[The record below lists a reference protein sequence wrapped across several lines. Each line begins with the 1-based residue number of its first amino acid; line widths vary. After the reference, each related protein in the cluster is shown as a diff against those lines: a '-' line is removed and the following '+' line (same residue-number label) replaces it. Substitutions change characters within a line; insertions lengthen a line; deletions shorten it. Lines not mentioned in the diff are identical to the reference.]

1 MLTQERQSGIVRLVQ
16 QHGAMTVTELADIY
30 QTSSSTIRRDL
41 TALDEQ
47 HLLHKVFGGATA
59 LIQNQT
65 PLEESLESK
74 QQKNI
79 EAKIS
84 LARYAAGL
92 IEPQDLVYID
102 AGSTTEQLSAFI
114 MEKTATYVTN
124 SIPLSCKLAKRGFN
138 VRLVGGIVKPTT
150 EAVIGSQARQIIQK
164 LNFNIGFF
172 GANGVTIKEG
182 YTTPEMEEAEGK
194 STALTHC
201 KRPFIL
207 ADASK
212 VGIISGVS
220 FAPLKAAGLITNQL
234 MNQDL
239 KNHTLVKEVDQL

>member
-1 MLTQERQSGIVRLVQ
+1 MLTQERQAGIVRLVQ

-30 QTSSSTIRRDL
+30 QTSASTIRRDL
-41 TALDEQ
+41 SALDEQ
-47 HLLHKVFGGATA
+47 HLVQKVFGGATA
-59 LIQNQT
+59 CHQNQE
-65 PLEESLESK
+65 PLEESLEIK
-74 QQKNI
+74 QRKNI
-79 EAKIS
+79 EAKIT
-84 LARYAAGL
+84 LARYAASL
-92 IEPQDLVYID
+92 IEPNDLVYID
-102 AGSTTEQLSAFI
+102 AGSTTEQLAAFI
-114 MEKTATYVTN
+114 NEKTAAYVTN

-150 EAVIGSQARQIIQK
+150 EAVIGSQARQMIQK

-194 STALTHC
+194 SIALNHC

-212 VGIISGVS
+212 IGIISGVS
-220 FAPLKAAGLITNQL
+220 FAALKSAGLITNHL
-234 MNQDL
+234 PNPEL
-239 KNHTLVKEVDQL
+239 KNYTFVKEVHQL